1 VPPKTVVVAPQPPQ
15 EEAPEQ
21 LRLACPL
28 PEVSLEVEEPLS
40 KPNATDKKIVPLD
53 ENCDSIPELVIETES
68 P

>member
-1 VPPKTVVVAPQPPQ
+1 VIVAPQPPQ

-28 PEVSLEVEEPLS
+28 PEVSLEVEEPLRQ
-40 KPNATDKKIVPLD
+40 PNATDKEIARLD
-53 ENCDSIPELVIETES
+53 ENCNSIPELVIETES